1 MCWTGT
7 PLNELHPDLH
17 HALFDVIVKRIEG
30 GKGMNSKM
38 PQQVKML
45 PTKPNDLT
53 ELKPQGSQW

>member
-30 GKGMNSKM
+30 GRGMNSKNASAGKDVAN
-38 PQQVKML
+38 QAR
-45 PTKPNDLT
+45 
-53 ELKPQGSQW
+53 